1 MLKSRQETLNLS
13 KEEKEAREAEEV
25 NRIIEERADMRELR
39 AERENYILKGK
50 LCRDQSNQEDGLEI
64 VPVDKIRKTV
74 DKLCKDISVSTDLM
88 ARQQLN
94 EIRQQSADLY
104 VSTLQE
110 LEVLEHTHR
119 KEIDHLREAC
129 RLKLDETL
137 QSLGQKFV
145 TDNDKSIAELTKE
158 HEQDRDILKA
168 KRDHE
173 KILLDDRLRELSK
186 VKFKTARCY
195 VLLRRN
201 GITTDEKDWTE
212 NEEKRKTADMIE
224 DSQAKIAGYDKKIRE
239 LRGVYSK
246 LEDVFETRARNDP
259 DILDDLKYHILI
271 YNTHTSYSRT
281 LNTNILKKDEDDDA
295 NKASSIRSSKL
306 DIDFSALLLTIRRV
320 IDTNPQIMRHFE
332 GQKPESGASRGK
344 SRSRNGNRLSPPS
357 SQSSRPY
364 TGGALTVD
372 GSSSSS
378 IHHKRSSERINPPS
392 ANADRNKITSRE
404 SKRLNS
410 NSGEH
415 RRAGTLPEWA
425 NNSLARKKGKNVMFS
440 RDQAVSNEDSI
451 QSKSKTESS
460 NMAPQKSTLG
470 DRNPFQAISTV
481 PEMGITRRPQATC
494 PEQHTNSINGD
505 ADGRKVRR
513 QSKVDTAANVS
524 RRQSAAAGMQQGN
537 AMASFRKVIEEEK
550 AQKDFEMIAAKHALI
565 DEYQEHFDKIR
576 DSTATELRRLEDE
589 RKTLKILWKMKSEAL
604 KKMSKSESSMSRVL
618 HQQENMV
625 KMAVKLTKQKSID
638 QSTQCN
644 LSGLS
649 YADFYSGKEKGRDF
663 VTEINLELNLA
674 KRDAKARL
682 RPRRKFSLNY

>member
-1 MLKSRQETLNLS
+1 M
-13 KEEKEAREAEEV
+13 
-25 NRIIEERADMRELR
+25 
-39 AERENYILKGK
+39 
-50 LCRDQSNQEDGLEI
+50 
-64 VPVDKIRKTV
+64 
-74 DKLCKDISVSTDLM
+74 
-88 ARQQLN
+88 
-94 EIRQQSADLY
+94 
-104 VSTLQE
+104 
-110 LEVLEHTHR
+110 
-119 KEIDHLREAC
+119 
-129 RLKLDETL
+129 
-137 QSLGQKFV
+137 
-145 TDNDKSIAELTKE
+145 
-158 HEQDRDILKA
+158 
-168 KRDHE
+168 
-173 KILLDDRLRELSK
+173 
-186 VKFKTARCY
+186 KFKTARCY